1 MLAQPQLWPQTR
13 PYEAMAKVSVLNM
26 VVLENPSLFHSTFW
40 FEISFECNEALAD
53 DLEWKIVYIGSAES
67 EFDQILASVL
77 VSPVSAG
84 RHMFIFQVDAPNPS
98 LIFETDALGVTMAL
112 ITCSYH
118 RQEFIRV
125 GYNINSGYL
134 SLELCKNPPL
144 KPHFSQ
150 LQWNILASNPWV
162 NCFHINWDNNMDRL
176 EATEN
181 QDLALGCGLPL
192 SCTSIKGLAS
202 LAA

>member
-1 MLAQPQLWPQTR
+1 
-13 PYEAMAKVSVLNM
+13 MAKVSVLNM
-26 VVLENPSLFHSTFW
+26 AELENPSLFHSPFW

-53 DLEWKIVYIGSAES
+53 DLEWEISYIGWAER
-67 EFDQILASVL
+67 EFDQILDSVL
-77 VSPVSAG
+77 VDPVPAG
-84 RHMFIFQVDAPNPS
+84 RHMFIFQADAPNPS
-98 LIFETDALGVTMAL
+98 LILETDALGVTMAF

-125 GYNINSGYL
+125 GYNTNSGHL
-134 SLELCKNPPL
+134 SRELYKNPPL

-150 LQWNILASNPWV
+150 LQWNILASNPLV
-162 NCFHINWDNNMDRL
+162 NCFHIDWDNDTDRL

-181 QDLALGCGLPL
+181 QDPALGCGLPL
-192 SCTSIKGLAS
+192 GCTSIKGLAS